1 MSEKKIIKC
10 AICDRVA
17 KDEECQLM
25 TVITNEKGEEVRV
38 CCTHMSDNKGN
49 NS

>member
-17 KDEECQLM
+17 EGEECQLM
-25 TVITNEKGEEVRV
+25 TVITNEKGKSRSAVLIWQ
-38 CCTHMSDNKGN
+38 NKKSN